1 MKTELQKRFEEQT
14 PTIRGRSTIEY
25 LQTFVTWL
33 HLQVEKNYGSVSDD
47 EIGEL
52 VKDIAYTQHHE
63 EQSEDFLEKVWIIK
77 EWLQSLPKAEINKDN
92 KKVRPLTEGKE
103 KRNSKKNPNEK
114 KTGRPPTG
122 LLPTVD
128 TKGLWKTHSKLTKR
142 GFTVYQTMTFK
153 EFEAAINELKNQ

>member
-33 HLQVEKNYGSVSDD
+33 HLQVEKNYGGTTDD

-52 VKDIAYTQHHE
+52 VKNIAYTQHHE

-92 KKVRPLTEGKE
+92 KKVRPLTEGRE
-103 KRNSKKNPNEK
+103 KRNTKKNPAEK
-114 KTGRPPTG
+114 KTAPPPTG

-128 TKGLWKTHSKLTKR
+128 TKGLWKTHSNDKKR
-142 GFTVYQTMTFK
+142 IYGLSH
-153 EFEAAINELKNQ
+153 NDL